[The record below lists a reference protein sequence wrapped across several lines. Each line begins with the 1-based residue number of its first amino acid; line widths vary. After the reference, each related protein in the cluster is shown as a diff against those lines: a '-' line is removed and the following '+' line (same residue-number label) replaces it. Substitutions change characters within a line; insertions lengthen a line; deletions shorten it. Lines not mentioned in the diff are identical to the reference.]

1 MSAKPT
7 DEVKFKS
14 VRIAHTLGYQLLA
27 ISYLLAQ
34 TKHSKNDTLKLEIIL
49 EKEYN
54 IRTMKILNQQIFEN
68 REAAALP
75 GLMESGGLPALVSG
89 LSGIHRVNL
98 AAALYERLELPL
110 LIVCPDDSAADSF
123 SRDLEAMTG
132 EKVNTLYSR
141 DFTFYSSLAASREAE
156 QKRLYV
162 LNALR
167 CGESPLTV
175 ATVSA
180 LMQRT
185 IPPQALIKAAFT
197 VKDGEACPPEELER
211 ALVRCGYTRC
221 EQVEG
226 VGQFSRRGGIVD
238 FFSPSYPEPV
248 RIEFWGDDIDSMGFF
263 DVKTQRR
270 TESVEACRILPA
282 AESLATLAT
291 GGTEALT
298 EALTAAADKC
308 SRHKSSQQLRELEQ
322 TLRTDIERLRQSV
335 KLEYADRYMPF
346 LYDKA
351 SGADYIPEEAV
362 VFIDQPPRCADR
374 ARGFVKQLGEDVGEL
389 VKRGIL
395 ATDAPSFRI
404 SWEELTGVLSGHAV
418 YMADAFTVGR
428 YPVEPKTLVS
438 IPAKQLPSYAGSV
451 KTAAEDVSAY
461 LKQGFR
467 VVVLAGDMRRAELLQ
482 SFLKDSG
489 IVAYVQEKL
498 ERLPGE
504 GCCTIS
510 VGGMS
515 AGMEYPGI
523 KLAVISDMQLLRV
536 REHKHKTAKK
546 APSDRQRISSY
557 SDLKPGDLVVH
568 EVHGIGRFAGI
579 KKMKV
584 DGLEKDYIMIRYA
597 GTDTLYVPAT
607 ALDMVTKYLGAAED
621 QNVRLSKMGGAE
633 WTRARSRA
641 KAATKKLA
649 SELIKLYA
657 ERARVPGHAFAPDSP
672 WQREFEDN
680 FGYTETDDQLRSIAE
695 IKADME
701 SAAPMDRLLCGDVG
715 YGKTEVALRAAMK
728 CILDNRQAAILVPT
742 TVLAQQHY
750 QTAVQRFF
758 GFPVTVE
765 VLSRFRTPAQIQ
777 KTLEDLKTGK
787 CDLVVGTHRL
797 LQKDVKF
804 KNLGLLIVDEEQRFG
819 VGHKEHIKEMSRGV
833 DVLTLSATPIP
844 RTLNM
849 ALSGIRDMSSIDEP
863 PQDRLPVQTFV
874 MEHDWGIICDAIRR
888 EIQRGGQVY
897 YLHNRI
903 ENIERTAIKIRELL
917 DNEVSVGVAH
927 GQMDKDM
934 LASVME
940 DVTEGKIQVLVCTTI
955 IETGIDIPN
964 VNTLII
970 EDADKM
976 GLAQLHQIR
985 GRVGRSTRRAS
996 AYLTFRQNKV
1006 LTEVAE
1012 KRLEAIREFAEF
1024 GSGFKIAMRDLEIRG
1039 AGSLLGAEQSGHMTD
1054 VGYDMYMKLLSEAVL
1069 EERGVKVEHR
1079 AECSADLAVAANI
1092 PESYIPSEGQRMDI
1106 YRRIALLRTEDEAD
1120 DLIDELIDRFGD
1132 LPSGVSALINVAL
1145 LRGEAGNAGIS
1156 DISQKSGKLV
1166 FALRDFDMERI
1177 SALYARPE
1185 YKGVLKVE
1193 AGTAPRVSLRLRSN
1207 TRIVDQ
1213 ARKFIKDFGS
1223 AAADG

>member
-1 MSAKPT
+1 M
-7 DEVKFKS
+7 
-14 VRIAHTLGYQLLA
+14 R
-27 ISYLLAQ
+27 
-34 TKHSKNDTLKLEIIL
+34 
-49 EKEYN
+49 
-54 IRTMKILNQQIFEN
+54 ILNQQIFKN

-75 GLMESGGLPALVSG
+75 SLMESGGLPALVSG
-89 LSGIHRVNL
+89 LSAIHRANL
-98 AAALYERLELPL
+98 AAALYERLELPVFV
-110 LIVCPDDSAADSF
+110 VCPDDSSADSF
-123 SRDLEAMTG
+123 ARDLEAMTG
-132 EKVNTLYSR
+132 VPVNILYSR
-141 DFTFYSSLAASREAE
+141 DYTFYNSLAASRETE
-156 QKRLYV
+156 QKRLNV
-162 LNALR
+162 LNALKS
-167 CGESPLTV
+167 GKSPLTV

-185 IPPQALIKAAFT
+185 IPPQTLDKAAFT
-197 VKDGEACPPEELER
+197 VTDGESCPPEELEK
-211 ALVRCGYTRC
+211 ALARCGYTRC

-226 VGQFSRRGGIVD
+226 AGQYARRGGIID
-238 FFSPSYPEPV
+238 FFSPTYPEPV
-248 RIEFWGDDIDSMGFF
+248 RVEFWGDDVDSMGFF
-263 DVKTQRR
+263 DTRTQRR
-270 TESVEACRILPA
+270 TEAVESCRILPA
-282 AESLATLAT
+282 AESLVTLAT
-291 GGTEALT
+291 GGAETLLASLS
-298 EALTAAADKC
+298 AAADKC
-308 SRHKSSQQLRELEQ
+308 AKHRRSPQLAELEN
-322 TLRTDIERLRQSV
+322 TLRADIERIEQGV
-335 KLEYADRYMPF
+335 KLEYADRYLPF
-346 LYDKA
+346 LYEK
-351 SGADYIPEEAV
+351 STGADYIPEEAI
-362 VFIDQPPRCADR
+362 VFFDQPPRCADR
-374 ARGFVKQLGEDVGEL
+374 AKGYVKQLGDDVSQL
-389 VKRGIL
+389 VKKGLL
-395 ATDAPSFRI
+395 ASEAGTFRI
-404 SWEELTGVLSGHAV
+404 SWDELTGVLSEHAM

-467 VVVLAGDMRRAELLQ
+467 VVVLAGDMRRAEVLQ
-482 SFLKDSG
+482 SFLKESG
-489 IVAYVQEKL
+489 IRAMLQEKL
-498 ERLPGE
+498 EKIPEE
-504 GCCTIS
+504 GYCTIT

-515 AGMEYPGI
+515 AGIEYPGI

-536 REHKHKTAKK
+536 REHRHRAGKK
-546 APSDRQRISSY
+546 APSNRERINSY
-557 SDLKPGDLVVH
+557 ADLAPGDLVVH
-568 EVHGIGRFAGI
+568 EIHGIGRFAGV

-584 DGLEKDYIMIRYA
+584 DGFEKDYIMIRYA
-597 GTDTLYVPAT
+597 GSDTLYVPAT
-607 ALDMVTKYLGAAED
+607 ALDMVTKYLGAGED
-621 QNVRLSKMGGAE
+621 HNVRLSKMGGAE
-633 WTRARSRA
+633 WSRARSRA

-649 SELIKLYA
+649 GELIKLYA
-657 ERARVPGHAFAPDSP
+657 ERARIPGHAFAADTP

-680 FGYTETDDQLRSIAE
+680 FGYTETDDQLRSISE

-701 SAAPMDRLLCGDVG
+701 SETPMDRLLCGDVG
-715 YGKTEVALRAAMK
+715 FGKTEVALRAAMK

-758 GFPVTVE
+758 GFPVTIE

-777 KTLEDLKTGK
+777 KTLEEIKTGR
-787 CDLVVGTHRL
+787 CDLVIGTHRL

-819 VGHKEHIKEMSRGV
+819 VSHKEHIKEMSRGV

-874 MEHDWGIICDAIRR
+874 MEHDWGILCDAIRR

-903 ENIERTAIKIRELL
+903 NTIDRTAVKIREML
-917 DNEVSVGVAH
+917 DNEVTVGVAH
-927 GQMDKDM
+927 GQMDKEM
-934 LASVME
+934 LSSVME
-940 DVTEGKIQVLVCTTI
+940 DVADGKIQVLVCTTI

-996 AYLTFRQNKV
+996 AYLTFRQDKV
-1006 LTEVAE
+1006 LTEDAQ

-1054 VGYDMYMKLLSEAVL
+1054 VGYDMYMKLLNEAVL
-1069 EERGVKVEHR
+1069 EERGVKAEHR

-1092 PESYIPSEGQRMDI
+1092 PASYIPSEGQRMDI
-1106 YRRIALLRTEDEAD
+1106 YRRIALLRTEEEAD

-1145 LRGEAGNAGIS
+1145 LRGEAGRAGVT
-1156 DISQKSGKLV
+1156 DIQQKSGKLI
-1166 FALRDFDMERI
+1166 FSLGDFDMERI
-1177 SALYARPE
+1177 SALYAKPE
-1185 YKGVLKVE
+1185 YKGFLKVE
-1193 AGTAPRVSLRLRSN
+1193 AGSAPRVSLRLKSN
-1207 TRIVDQ
+1207 TRVVDQ
-1213 ARKFIKDFGS
+1213 ARKFIKSYS
-1223 AAADG
+1223 AAVQQ